1 MLALPL
7 DYRNMDNN
15 VEIDW
20 FQFWS
25 TVTPHAAAI
34 TIASENHT
42 VSYQQV
48 NERAYLLAAGLYEHH
63 NITKGD
69 RIGVIS
75 KNCIEY
81 IYLFAAAQKLGF
93 ILVPFNYRLT
103 NFELNQVI
111 ENANPSLVFVS
122 SEFSHSSFEATQL
135 PIEKS
140 LEIESH
146 IQLPQPEVPK
156 LDDPIFIL
164 YTSGSSGI
172 PKGVLYTHKMLFWN
186 SVNTSV
192 SLGIN
197 GLTKALVTMPPFH
210 TGGWNVLLTP
220 VLHHGGQVIICEKF
234 DASETLLLLEQY
246 GCDQFMAVPTMLKMI
261 AQDPLFDQVKL
272 KRLQYIIVGGE
283 AMPLELIHTYENRH
297 IAVRQGFG
305 MTEAG
310 PNLTSLHHDYST
322 LKLGSIGKP
331 NMYVKVL
338 LLNDNDEIAAVG
350 ENGELCFAGPI
361 VTPGY
366 WQKDM
371 ETTTINGVEW
381 FRSGDIAMLDAEGFL
396 FIRDRKKNMFIS
408 GGENVYPAEIESVL
422 LSHKYI
428 EEVAVIGVADEQW
441 GEVGKAFIVTNH
453 PINKELILSFC
464 AEKLSKFKIPKH
476 IVFTDS
482 LPLNSTGKINKL
494 ALQKL

>member
-1 MLALPL
+1 
-7 DYRNMDNN
+7 
-15 VEIDW
+15 
-20 FQFWS
+20 
-25 TVTPHAAAI
+25 
-34 TIASENHT
+34 
-42 VSYQQV
+42 
-48 NERAYLLAAGLYEHH
+48 
-63 NITKGD
+63 
-69 RIGVIS
+69 
-75 KNCIEY
+75 
-81 IYLFAAAQKLGF
+81 
-93 ILVPFNYRLT
+93 
-103 NFELNQVI
+103 
-111 ENANPSLVFVS
+111 
-122 SEFSHSSFEATQL
+122 
-135 PIEKS
+135 
-140 LEIESH
+140 
-146 IQLPQPEVPK
+146 
-156 LDDPIFIL
+156 
-164 YTSGSSGI
+164 
-172 PKGVLYTHKMLFWN
+172 
-186 SVNTSV
+186 
-192 SLGIN
+192 
-197 GLTKALVTMPPFH
+197 
-210 TGGWNVLLTP
+210 
-220 VLHHGGQVIICEKF
+220 
-234 DASETLLLLEQY
+234 
-246 GCDQFMAVPTMLKMI
+246 MAVPTMLKMI

-366 WQKDM
+366 WQKAI

-381 FRSGDIAMLDAEGFL
+381 FRSGDIAMMDAEGFL